1 MNFLLAPHYEA
12 IKNAT
17 IQAKKQY
24 INTYVSIP
32 SRLLIK
38 DGGDTRISCQITDLD
53 LQENYVFLAFI
64 HPEDSEDDEDY
75 GEITE
80 SITLRN
86 FDEHA
91 IPIPAHDIK

>member
-1 MNFLLAPHYEA
+1 MTFPLAPHYDA
-12 IKNAT
+12 IRKAT

-24 INTYVSIP
+24 LNTYVSLP
-32 SRLLIK
+32 SQLLIK
-38 DGGDTRISCQITDLD
+38 DGDDTRIPCKITDLD

-75 GEITE
+75 GEIME

-86 FDEHA
+86 FDEYA
-91 IPIPAHDIK
+91 TPIPKQEMK